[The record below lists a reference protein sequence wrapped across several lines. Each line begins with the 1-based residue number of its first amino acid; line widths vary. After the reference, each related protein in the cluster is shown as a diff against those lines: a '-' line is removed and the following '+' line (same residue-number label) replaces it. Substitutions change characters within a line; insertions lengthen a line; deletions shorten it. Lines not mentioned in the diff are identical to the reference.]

1 MTSSPAPTMP
11 GAFMQLIEYQTEHP
25 EKDGRSGSRTG
36 SRRSER
42 QRTARWYITAADRDR
57 PGRFIQFVEF
67 PHHAAAMTN
76 SDHPATA
83 EFAQSLRQICEGDIT
98 FRNLD
103 VAAAAQM

>member
-1 MTSSPAPTMP
+1 VISSAALTMP
-11 GAFMQLIEYQTEHP
+11 GAFMQLIEYQTEQP
-25 EKDGRSGSRTG
+25 EKMDDLISNWITAIGA
-36 SRRSER
+36 

-57 PGRFIQFVEF
+57 PGHFIQLVEF
-67 PHHAAAMTN
+67 PHYAAAMAN

-83 EFAQSLRQICEGDIT
+83 EFAQSLRQMCGDHIT

>member
-1 MTSSPAPTMP
+1 VTSSSAPSLP

-25 EKDGRSGSRTG
+25 EKMDALIAHWITAIGA
-36 SRRSER
+36 

-83 EFAQSLRQICEGDIT
+83 EFAQSLRQICDGDIT

>member
-25 EKDGRSGSRTG
+25 EKMDALIAHWITAIGA
-36 SRRSER
+36 

-57 PGRFIQFVEF
+57 PGHFVQLVEF
-67 PHHAAAMTN
+67 PSHAAAMTN

-83 EFAQSLRQICEGDIT
+83 EFAQGLRQICGDDIT
-98 FRNLD
+98 FRNFD
-103 VAAAAQM
+103 VAAAAQL

>member
-25 EKDGRSGSRTG
+25 EKMDALIAHWITAIGA
-36 SRRSER
+36 

-57 PGRFIQFVEF
+57 PGHFIQLVEF
-67 PHHAAAMTN
+67 PHYAAAMTN

-83 EFAQSLRQICEGDIT
+83 EFAQSLRQICGDDIT